1 MNKERLIE
9 LIALKEK
16 IETKV
21 FQDNVMKPLFAEL
34 DSLGKAYE
42 QNSLRELATLKGKVY
57 GLKFLIK
64 ILKNNEIEI
73 KNLKDELSV

>member
-1 MNKERLIE
+1 MQEKLNE
-9 LIALKEK
+9 LYALKIK
-16 IETKV
+16 IESKE
-21 FQDNVMKPLFAEL
+21 FQDNIMKPLYAEL

-42 QNSLRELATLKGKVY
+42 QNSLRDLATLKGKVY

-64 ILKNNEIEI
+64 ILKNIDMEI